1 MFELDP
7 NVAECPICSKSFKA
21 FNSLK
26 QHLKYCFMVNSLIN
40 TEPVANQ
47 NETPGQFVLKQE
59 LSLDNPV
66 KIQQV
71 FSAENMPS
79 ELRVASES
87 NRVLHKVSRKSKKKF
102 ILRPKSIS
110 PCPEATEMSI
120 KQEDSSSSTSPAF
133 QEMEETQR
141 KVSGPL
147 YYCCLCDQTATSQK
161 DLVLH
166 CAATRKSKR
175 KLVNCQACRWK
186 YPGEP
191 FFLMHNQKFREY
203 RALPL
208 KCSTCKGLMYNHN
221 MFVSHEV
228 RKECTKPSE
237 TVVESPV
244 NIPSGSDECKEVIVI
259 D

>member
-1 MFELDP
+1 M
-7 NVAECPICSKSFKA
+7 ASS
-21 FNSLK
+21 
-26 QHLKYCFMVNSLIN
+26 HIN
-40 TEPVANQ
+40 TEPFANQ

-59 LSLDNPV
+59 LSIDNPV

-79 ELRVASES
+79 ELRVANNSPTQTIIKSES
-87 NRVLHKVSRKSKKKF
+87 NRVLHKVSKISKKK
-102 ILRPKSIS
+102 LPPKSTS
-110 PCPEATEMSI
+110 PCPEATEIRI
-120 KQEDSSSSTSPAF
+120 KQEDSTSSTLPDSW
-133 QEMEETQR
+133 EETQR

-147 YYCCLCDQTATSQK
+147 YYCCLCDQTATTQK

-175 KLVNCQACRWK
+175 KLANCQACQWK

-191 FFLMHNQKFREY
+191 FFLMHNQKFRDML
-203 RALPL
+203 ALPL

-237 TVVESPV
+237 TVVKSPV
-244 NIPSGSDECKEVIVI
+244 NIPSGSDESKEVIVI